1 MILLHCR
8 TLYHDCDIYLL
19 DDPFRWL
26 GRQVSDRIFSRCI
39 LKLLKDK
46 TIVLVTDKHRHIIK
60 SDRIIAL
67 RNVSCGP
74 IKIYFTKHYFIVK
87 LHVLNVF
94 HHCSLDTPCV
104 WSYLNIV
111 LDLYTSEYI
120 HCLSCSDSVEIGHW
134 PKTFSFKMSSK
145 NALGPTMLKI
155 ETSWRL

>member
-74 IKIYFTKHYFIVK
+74 IKIYLNKTLFYCKITCSKCFSSLFTRYSMCLII
-87 LHVLNVF
+87 L
-94 HHCSLDTPCV
+94 
-104 WSYLNIV
+104 
-111 LDLYTSEYI
+111 EYI
-120 HCLSCSDSVEIGHW
+120 SRLIYVRIDTLSFLFRFCRNW
-134 PKTFSFKMSSK
+134 P
-145 NALGPTMLKI
+145 LP
-155 ETSWRL
+155 